1 VPVLD
6 RGTPTPPGTLVFAP
20 VDGRWLIPP
29 SERAMSMHAAV
40 AARMQQGAAASWIL
54 VPCLVSLREEFNRL
68 APSRDKASDGSIGDA
83 AHAASS
89 SDHNPD
95 ETGAT
100 PYEDSDSINE
110 VHAIDVD
117 DDLNLPGW
125 SMTRC
130 VEIIAGRHRAGADDR
145 LQNIIWDR
153 HIISRSWGWDSWHA
167 YTGASPHTEH
177 AHFSA
182 RYTTAQES
190 DTRPWGLLAEGDDMT
205 TKAEFISWLKDGAVA
220 AALCDALANTDNV
233 IPKLGNPAPG
243 TNPDGTKINTH
254 WALTSF
260 LHATY
265 AAALAA
271 QANAA
276 RLVPLALAEA
286 GEVPPTAE
294 QNADAVLAR
303 LGAGMTP
310 AEIAAKLAQVF
321 GAQSP
326 EIGRLMAGGTV
337 A

>member
-20 VDGRWLIPP
+20 IDGRPSATVTDHVLDQAPPLAVGRLVESIPL
-29 SERAMSMHAAV
+29 R
-40 AARMQQGAAASWIL
+40 GAAAWIL

-68 APSRDKASDGSIGDA
+68 APARDKASDGSIGDT

-100 PYEDSDSINE
+100 PYEDSDNINE

-117 DDLNLPGW
+117 DDLKLSGW
-125 SMTRC
+125 DMTRC
-130 VEIIAGRHRAGADDR
+130 VEIIAGRHRSGADDR

-153 HIISRSWGWDSWHA
+153 HIISRSWNWDSWHA

-205 TKAEFISWLKDGAVA
+205 FEADQVPRSYPAVSTTNPTLTGPWALGSARDLAHEARDLTKTLAVKVDLMQKAVLAAVQGVNEEAVLAAVNARAAELHQEIEE
-220 AALCDALANTDNV
+220 TR
-233 IPKLGNPAPG
+233 LGNPSQS
-243 TNPDGTKINTH
+243 DEQIV
-254 WALTSF
+254 
-260 LHATY
+260 
-265 AAALAA
+265 AALVQLFGDRA
-271 QANAA
+271 
-276 RLVPLALAEA
+276 
-286 GEVPPTAE
+286 
-294 QNADAVLAR
+294 
-303 LGAGMTP
+303 P
-310 AEIAAKLAQVF
+310 A
-321 GAQSP
+321 
-326 EIGRLMAGGTV
+326 IGRLMAGGTV